1 MLWLHGLIWQHIIP
15 PRFSPKVQAVGGRV
29 TPGTLPSPRL
39 STLAAGHLRAAEA
52 MSCWNGQCTPEKKGS
67 TGTCWGGSKF
77 GINLQDS
84 ATFQGFLSH
93 LHSLLLFSVCSPPN
107 FRMYFAPVHEISPAE
122 DGVVAAHWCTF
133 SHPQKIKVWLLQ
145 DGCYWMVNPVTLW

>member
-1 MLWLHGLIWQHIIP
+1 
-15 PRFSPKVQAVGGRV
+15 
-29 TPGTLPSPRL
+29 
-39 STLAAGHLRAAEA
+39 

-133 SHPQKIKVWLLQ
+133 SHPQRSRCDCCRTGVIGWSIQLPSGKHTKNYGKSQFLMGKLTISMAMFNSYVKLPEGKVKRLKN
-145 DGCYWMVNPVTLW
+145 M